1 MDSVS
6 KAKLYRDLCDLV
18 CLWRPTMTM
27 SNEQIALSIGCTEAT
42 LDKILAKQTKGL
54 KLSYEQVVSLMK
66 LMGCSADTLFDA
78 PSKVEQTVI
87 SVIEDLYQAF
97 EQQGMDPSIENVVN
111 GLCEYF
117 GLTKAQ
123 VHEQLFAL
131 MQDNH
136 LLVENGLFYVPD
148 GQE

>member
-1 MDSVS
+1 
-6 KAKLYRDLCDLV
+6 
-18 CLWRPTMTM
+18 
-27 SNEQIALSIGCTEAT
+27 
-42 LDKILAKQTKGL
+42 
-54 KLSYEQVVSLMK
+54 MK

-78 PSKVEQTVI
+78 PSETEQTVI

-97 EQQGMDPSIENVVN
+97 EQSGMDPTIENVVN

-123 VHEQLFAL
+123 VHEQFFAL
-131 MQDNH
+131 MQSNH